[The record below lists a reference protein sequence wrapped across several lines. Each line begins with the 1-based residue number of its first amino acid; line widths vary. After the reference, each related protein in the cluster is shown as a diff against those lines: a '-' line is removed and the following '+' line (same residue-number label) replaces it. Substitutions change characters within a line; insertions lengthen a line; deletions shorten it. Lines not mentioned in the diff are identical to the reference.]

1 MTVTDFGWVYANS
14 AAFFAYWCCRA
25 YTARQHATRRPKA
38 QVAGTIHQF
47 TSCSA
52 DYDSPVTKPVVY
64 RAQRIVTMD
73 DDCPSAQ
80 AVAIR
85 DGRFLAVGTLEEV
98 LAAVGP
104 DHELSDVF
112 TDRVLLPG
120 LIDQHLHPI
129 LGATTLTTEVIAP
142 EDWILPRRTFT
153 AAVSEAEYDRR
164 ILAAHRSLPDGEW
177 LFSWG
182 WHALWHGPLSR
193 ERLDRIVKDRPTAVW
208 QRSCHEWILNSAALD
223 AIGLTYELTQ
233 GHGLAS
239 EQLDW
244 ARGHFYENGSM
255 VILAQ
260 YLFPH
265 FVTTERFHTGLNQM
279 VEYLH
284 MNGVTA
290 INEPGIYWT
299 SEPWDLYQEILGHDD
314 VPFEST
320 FMVQA
325 RTQPLREL
333 SPEQFVSDAS
343 SQVELGSGTKVRMI
357 DHHVKLFADGAIIS
371 QLMQMKEPYL
381 DRDGNPDPH
390 HRGEWLM
397 EPDQLKIVFDTYWDA
412 EWQIHIHVNGD
423 LGLEVLLN
431 IIEEAQRRKPRDDHR
446 TVIVHFANS
455 TEDQVNKI
463 AQLGAIVSANPY
475 YPVGFADKYSEWGLG
490 PERADVMV
498 RSASVLRRGI
508 PLSFHSD
515 LPMCPSDPMLMA
527 AYGVNRTRPS
537 GRVAGP
543 EQRIEIHDA
552 LRAVTIEAAYSWRR
566 EHELGSIE
574 VGKIANL
581 TALDSDPYDSDP
593 KLIGQ
598 IPIRATVF
606 AGRVFDVP
614 PELIAQRNGAVGS
627 VAEISDSSSF
637 SGVNEHGCACEIAE
651 FIANYLAQSARAA

>member
-1 MTVTDFGWVYANS
+1 M
-14 AAFFAYWCCRA
+14 
-25 YTARQHATRRPKA
+25 
-38 QVAGTIHQF
+38 
-47 TSCSA
+47 
-52 DYDSPVTKPVVY
+52 TKPIVY
-64 RAQRIVTMD
+64 QAKRIITMD

-80 AVAIR
+80 ALAIK

-98 LAAVGP
+98 LTTVGP

-112 TDRVLLPG
+112 ADRVLVPG
-120 LIDQHLHPI
+120 LIDQHLHPM

-153 AAVSEAEYDRR
+153 AALNETEYDNR
-164 ILAAHRSLPDGEW
+164 LLGAHHSLPEGEW

-193 ERLDRIVKDRPTAVW
+193 ERLDRMVKDRPTAIW

-223 AIGLTYELTQ
+223 AIGLTRELTQ
-233 GHGLAS
+233 GYGLAS
-239 EQLDW
+239 EQIDW
-244 ARGHFYENGSM
+244 ERGHFYENGFM
-255 VILAQ
+255 IVLAK
-260 YLFPH
+260 YLMPH
-265 FVTTERFHTGLNQM
+265 FMTRERFRTGLKQM

-290 INEPGIYWT
+290 INEPGIWWQN
-299 SEPWDLYQEILGHDD
+299 EPWDLYQQILGHDD

-320 FMVQA
+320 FMVEA
-325 RTQPLREL
+325 RTQPLRQL
-333 SPEQFVSDAS
+333 SPDQFVPDAC
-343 SQVELGSGTKVRMI
+343 SQVERGQGTKVRVI
-357 DHHVKLFADGAIIS
+357 DRHVKLFADGAIIS
-371 QLMQMKEPYL
+371 QLMQMKDPYL
-381 DRDGNPDPH
+381 DYDGKPDADH
-390 HRGEWLM
+390 HGEWLM
-397 EPDQLKIVFDTYWDA
+397 APDQLKLVFDTYWDA

-423 LGLEVLLN
+423 LGLEVLLDV
-431 IIEEAQRRKPRDDHR
+431 IGEAQRRKPREDHR

-455 TEDQVNKI
+455 TEEQVAKI
-463 AQLGAIVSANPY
+463 AGLGAIVSANPY
-475 YPVGFADKYSEWGLG
+475 YPVGFADKYSAWGLG
-490 PERADVMV
+490 PERADAMV

-527 AYGVNRTRPS
+527 SFAVNRTTPS

-543 EQRIEIHDA
+543 DQRIGVHDA

-593 KLIGQ
+593 KLIGK
-598 IPIRATVF
+598 IPIRTTVF
-606 AGRVFDVP
+606 EGRIFDVP
-614 PELIAQRNGAVGS
+614 PELIARRNGVGGS
-627 VAEISDSSSF
+627 IAESFGGSSF
-637 SGVNEHGCACEIAE
+637 HDANEHGCACEVAG
-651 FIANYLAQSARAA
+651 FIANYLSTNAWAA